1 MGEGGWQKCRELKM
15 SCGSQGT
22 TSSLGDRPWATSAP
36 APFTCSPLPWQIN
49 VLQAKKKFEILD
61 SVSDW

>member
-1 MGEGGWQKCRELKM
+1 MSWGLREPQAARDD
-15 SCGSQGT
+15 SVVR
-22 TSSLGDRPWATSAP
+22 DRPWATSAP
-36 APFTCSPLPWQIN
+36 TPSTCSPLPWQIN